1 MANLPNGC
9 SVNPVSI
16 MDDVEDP
23 FGHHLNQRY
32 LKSGE
37 KWQSYL
43 KYTNGRLGDSSV
55 YYWGESV
62 RRSSSESGFIS
73 FVLSGFT
80 SSPF

>member
-9 SVNPVSI
+9 CVNPVSI
-16 MDDVEDP
+16 MDNVEDP

-43 KYTNGRLGDSSV
+43 KFAKARLCD
-55 YYWGESV
+55 
-62 RRSSSESGFIS
+62 
-73 FVLSGFT
+73 
-80 SSPF
+80 